1 MIGAFQYGLTQ
12 NFMAKNHCDP
22 AAGCKLKA
30 EVSPANGK
38 PMASV
43 AKWMSVSIR
52 GPAQWR
58 SCKTAS
64 SQRGQEFTMYHHQDY
79 ILAHGRHSQPRTSRG
94 QRSNKDKRCRQRS
107 RKYETRGVAEERL
120 ARIRPGPRAVIARHH
135 HCTGQLPEACC
146 SSSVV
151 SGRKWNITGIIIKTS
166 FPSSVRGIQTQMG
179 IHGHGHVMPKEN
191 CSEMNI
197 SWWHLPQVHHDCSP
211 LKLHHKRES
220 YFHIKVWCC
229 TGEINIDRYEKC
241 RETLK

>member
-1 MIGAFQYGLTQ
+1 MT
-12 NFMAKNHCDP
+12 KNHCDP
-22 AAGCKLKA
+22 AAGCKPKA

-38 PMASV
+38 PMALV

-58 SCKTAS
+58 SRKTAS

-94 QRSNKDKRCRQRS
+94 QRSYKDKRCRQRS

-120 ARIRPGPRAVIARHH
+120 ARIWPGPTAVIARHH

-166 FPSSVRGIQTQMG
+166 FLWNLRGIQTQMEYMNRVLCRKKKPALKWTSADTTNHRFTTIAG
-179 IHGHGHVMPKEN
+179 LVNCITKESRLSGSQQSVMAVPVK
-191 CSEMNI
+191 
-197 SWWHLPQVHHDCSP
+197 WL
-211 LKLHHKRES
+211 
-220 YFHIKVWCC
+220 
-229 TGEINIDRYEKC
+229 
-241 RETLK
+241 

>member
-1 MIGAFQYGLTQ
+1 MIGAFQYGLAQ

-22 AAGCKLKA
+22 AAGCKPKA

-38 PMASV
+38 PMALV

-58 SCKTAS
+58 SRKTAS

-79 ILAHGRHSQPRTSRG
+79 ILAHSQPRTSRG
-94 QRSNKDKRCRQRS
+94 QRSYKDKRCRQRS

-120 ARIRPGPRAVIARHH
+120 ACIWPGPTAVIARHH

-151 SGRKWNITGIIIKTS
+151 SGSEVKRHGNNHQNKFSLKSQGHSNTDGVHEQSVVPKKKNLLWNEHQLIPPTAG
-166 FPSSVRGIQTQMG
+166 
-179 IHGHGHVMPKEN
+179 
-191 CSEMNI
+191 
-197 SWWHLPQVHHDCSP
+197 SP
-211 LKLHHKRES
+211 LQPS
-220 YFHIKVWCC
+220 
-229 TGEINIDRYEKC
+229 
-241 RETLK
+241 